1 VIKIPIIDQDRAI
14 GFVIIKLSRY
24 TIPTVVMGRLTSFF
38 DVQAIVNRFQA
49 FNLGAASLLLLSDQP
64 STIEARPFQR
74 TTYHRVNMLFFFL
87 IEISAGTQMSS
98 ISDNQVQID
107 QSHH

>member
-1 VIKIPIIDQDRAI
+1 
-14 GFVIIKLSRY
+14 
-24 TIPTVVMGRLTSFF
+24 
-38 DVQAIVNRFQA
+38 
-49 FNLGAASLLLLSDQP
+49 LSDQP